1 MRNLTLL
8 TDLYQLTMLNGYFE
22 KNIHEDVVVFDMFF
36 RKNACDG
43 GYTIICGI
51 EQLVE
56 YINNLHFSDED
67 LKYLKSLGLFSDKFL
82 DFLKDFKF
90 TGDIYA
96 VEEGTIMFPKEP
108 IITVKAPL
116 YQAQLIETALLT
128 IVNFQSLIAT
138 KASRVCYAA
147 QGDPVFEFGLRRA
160 QGPDAGT
167 YGARAAVIGGCT
179 GSANV
184 LAGKMFDIPVVGTQA
199 HSWVQK
205 FDTELEAFQAYADVY
220 PDNCLLLVDTY
231 DVLNSGVPNAIK
243 VFDNLKAKGH
253 KPKGIRIDSGD
264 LQYLSVEA
272 KKLFEEAGYYD
283 LSYTASN
290 DLDEYTIASLK
301 SSGAA
306 INSWGV
312 GTKLI
317 TSAESPS
324 LGGVYK
330 LAGSYSGETLI
341 PKIKVSEEPEKIN
354 NPGFKKVIR
363 IYNNENIAEADL
375 IILNDEEIDTSKP
388 LTIFDPTYTWKK
400 TTFNNYTVKELQK
413 PLFKN
418 GECKYVAKSVG
429 EVKEYVADQLSTFWD
444 AYKRFNNPKTYK
456 VDLSHNLWKLKTDL
470 LDSKKQL

>member
-22 KNIHEDVVVFDMFF
+22 KNIHKDIVIFDMFF
-36 RKNACDG
+36 RKNACNG

-56 YINNLHFSDED
+56 YINNLHFSDDD
-67 LKYLKSLGLFSDKFL
+67 LEYLKSLGLFSDKFL

-128 IVNFQSLIAT
+128 IVNFQSLIST

-147 QGDPVFEFGLRRA
+147 KGDPVFEFGLRRA

-167 YGARAAVIGGCT
+167 YGARAAVVGGCAGT
-179 GSANV
+179 ANV

-205 FDTELEAFQAYADVY
+205 FDNELDSFRAYADVY
-220 PDNCLLLVDTY
+220 PDNCLLLVVTY
-231 DVLNSGVPNAIK
+231 DVLKSGVPNAIK
-243 VFDNLKAKGH
+243 VFDELKAKGH

-264 LQYLSVEA
+264 LQYLSNES

-283 LSYTASN
+283 LIYTASN

-301 SSGAA
+301 SSGSA

-330 LAGSYSGETLI
+330 LTASYENDKLI
-341 PKIKVSEEPEKIN
+341 PKIKISEDAEKIN
-354 NPGFKKVIR
+354 NPGFKKVVR
-363 IYNNENIAEADL
+363 IYNENNMAEGDL
-375 IILNDEEIDTSKP
+375 IMLHDEEIDTTKP

-400 TTFNNYTVKELQK
+400 TTFQNYTIKELQK

-418 GECKYVAKSVG
+418 GECKYVPKSVI
-429 EVKEYVADQLSTFWD
+429 EIKKYVNEQLNTFWD
-444 AYKRFNNPKTYK
+444 SYKRFSNPKRYK
-456 VDLSHNLWKLKTDL
+456 VDLSENLWTLKSDL
-470 LDSKKQL
+470 LDSKKRL

>member
-22 KNIHEDVVVFDMFF
+22 KNIHKDIVIFDMFF
-36 RKNACDG
+36 RKNACNG

-56 YINNLHFSDED
+56 YINNLHFSDDD
-67 LKYLKSLGLFSDKFL
+67 LEYLKSLGLFSDKFL

-128 IVNFQSLIAT
+128 IVNFQSLIST

-147 QGDPVFEFGLRRA
+147 KGDPVFEFGLRRA

-167 YGARAAVIGGCT
+167 YGARAAVVGGCAGT
-179 GSANV
+179 ANV

-205 FDTELEAFQAYADVY
+205 FDNELDSFRAYADVY

-231 DVLNSGVPNAIK
+231 DVLKSGVPNAIK
-243 VFDNLKAKGH
+243 VFDELKAKGH

-264 LQYLSVEA
+264 LQYLSNES

-283 LSYTASN
+283 LIYTASN

-301 SSGAA
+301 SSGSA

-330 LAGSYSGETLI
+330 LTASYENDKLI
-341 PKIKVSEEPEKIN
+341 PKIKISEDAEKIN
-354 NPGFKKVIR
+354 NPGFKKVVR
-363 IYNNENIAEADL
+363 IYNENNMAEGDL
-375 IILNDEEIDTSKP
+375 IMLHDEEIDTTKP

-400 TTFNNYTVKELQK
+400 TTFQNYTIKELQK

-418 GECKYVAKSVG
+418 GECKYVPKSVI
-429 EVKEYVADQLSTFWD
+429 EIKKYVNEQLNTFWD
-444 AYKRFNNPKTYK
+444 SYKRFSNPKKYK
-456 VDLSHNLWKLKTDL
+456 VDLSKNLWTLKSDL
-470 LDSKKQL
+470 LDSKKRL

>member
-22 KNIHEDVVVFDMFF
+22 KNIHKDIVIFDMFF
-36 RKNACDG
+36 RKNACNG

-56 YINNLHFSDED
+56 YINNLHFSDDD
-67 LKYLKSLGLFSDKFL
+67 LEYLKSLGLFSDKFL

-128 IVNFQSLIAT
+128 IVNFQSLIST

-147 QGDPVFEFGLRRA
+147 KGDPVFEFGLRRA

-167 YGARAAVIGGCT
+167 YGARAAVVGGCAGT
-179 GSANV
+179 ANV

-205 FDTELEAFQAYADVY
+205 FDNELDSFRAYADVY

-231 DVLNSGVPNAIK
+231 DVLKSGVPNAIK
-243 VFDNLKAKGH
+243 VFDELKAKGH

-264 LQYLSVEA
+264 LQYLSNES

-283 LSYTASN
+283 LIYTASN

-301 SSGAA
+301 SSGSA

-330 LAGSYSGETLI
+330 LTASYENDKLI
-341 PKIKVSEEPEKIN
+341 PKIKISEDAEKIN
-354 NPGFKKVIR
+354 NPGFKKVVR
-363 IYNNENIAEADL
+363 IYNENNMAEGDL
-375 IILNDEEIDTSKP
+375 IMLHDEEIDTTKP

-400 TTFNNYTVKELQK
+400 TTFQNYTIKELQK

-418 GECKYVAKSVG
+418 GECKYVPKSVI
-429 EVKEYVADQLSTFWD
+429 EIKKYVNEQLNTFWD
-444 AYKRFNNPKTYK
+444 SYKRFSNPKRYK
-456 VDLSHNLWKLKTDL
+456 VDLSENLWTLKSDL
-470 LDSKKQL
+470 LDSKKRL

>member
-22 KNIHEDVVVFDMFF
+22 KNIHKDIVIFDMFF
-36 RKNACDG
+36 RKNACNG

-56 YINNLHFSDED
+56 YINNLHFSDDD
-67 LKYLKSLGLFSDKFL
+67 LEYLKSLGLFSDKFL

-128 IVNFQSLIAT
+128 IVNFQSLIST

-147 QGDPVFEFGLRRA
+147 KGDPVFEFGLRRA

-167 YGARAAVIGGCT
+167 YGARAAVVGGCAGT
-179 GSANV
+179 ANV

-205 FDTELEAFQAYADVY
+205 FDNELDSFRAYADVY
-220 PDNCLLLVDTY
+220 PDNCLL
-231 DVLNSGVPNAIK
+231 
-243 VFDNLKAKGH
+243 FDELKAKGH

-264 LQYLSVEA
+264 LQYLSNES

-283 LSYTASN
+283 LIYTASN

-301 SSGAA
+301 SSGSA

-330 LAGSYSGETLI
+330 LTASYENDKLI
-341 PKIKVSEEPEKIN
+341 PKIKISEDAEKIN
-354 NPGFKKVIR
+354 NPGFKKVVR
-363 IYNNENIAEADL
+363 IYNENNMAEGDL
-375 IILNDEEIDTSKP
+375 IMLHDEEIDTTKP

-400 TTFNNYTVKELQK
+400 TTFQNYTIKELQK

-418 GECKYVAKSVG
+418 GECKYVPKSVI
-429 EVKEYVADQLSTFWD
+429 EIKKYVNEQLNTFWD
-444 AYKRFNNPKTYK
+444 SYKRFSNPKRYK
-456 VDLSHNLWKLKTDL
+456 VDLSENLWTLKSDL
-470 LDSKKQL
+470 LDSKKRL

>member
-1 MRNLTLL
+1 MKNLTLL

-36 RKNACDG
+36 RKNACNG

-51 EQLVE
+51 DQLVE
-56 YINNLHFSDED
+56 YINNLHFSDDD
-67 LKYLKSLGLFSDKFL
+67 LKYLKSLNLFSDRFL

-138 KASRVCYAA
+138 KASRVCYSANE
-147 QGDPVFEFGLRRA
+147 DPVFEFGLRRA

-167 YGARAAVIGGCT
+167 YGARAAVIGGCAGT
-179 GSANV
+179 ANV
-184 LAGKMFDIPVVGTQA
+184 LAGKMFNLPVIGTHA

-205 FDTELEAFQAYADVY
+205 FDSELEAFRAYADVY
-220 PDNCLLLVDTY
+220 PDKCLLLVDTY

-243 VFDNLKAKGH
+243 VFDELKSKGY
-253 KPKGIRIDSGD
+253 KPMGIRIDSGD
-264 LQYLSVEA
+264 LQYLSNEA
-272 KKLFEEAGYYD
+272 KKLFEEAGYTD
-283 LSYTASN
+283 LIYTASN
-290 DLDEYTIASLK
+290 DLDEYTIANLK

-330 LAGSYSGETLI
+330 LAASYNDDVLI
-341 PKIKVSEEPEKIN
+341 PKIKVSEDTEKIN
-354 NPGFKKVIR
+354 NPGFKKVVR
-363 IYNNENIAEADL
+363 IYNENNMAEADL
-375 IILNDEEIDTSKP
+375 VILHDEEIDSSKP
-388 LTIFDPTYTWKK
+388 LTIFHPVHTWKE
-400 TTFNNYTVKELQK
+400 TTFHNYTIKELQK
-413 PLFKN
+413 PLFVN
-418 GECKYVAKSVG
+418 GECKYISKDIS
-429 EVKEYVADQLSTFWD
+429 EIKKYVNDQFSTLWD
-444 AYKRFNNPKTYK
+444 SYKRLSNPKQYK
-456 VDLSHNLWKLKTDL
+456 VDLSNNLWTLKSDL
-470 LDSKKQL
+470 LDSKKHL